1 MKKVIFL
8 PLFLLVVLSAFV
20 FLYGRLSYLSGEDTK
35 TPSPASF
42 ALLPYKEQAEIIKNV
57 SGDSPT
63 KAWVYL
69 KQSYREEG
77 GPSVEDTTWP
87 GYSHTLGHIVGHSF
101 YNRYG
106 IESLSFCDTSLGFAC
121 MHGVVEELIVQKG
134 IEGARECSLGGGVI
148 EQCNHGLGHGFL
160 IREAYD
166 VREALHDCDEFVLP
180 DAESRS
186 NCYDGVFME
195 YVWSGPQYEI
205 DAKDIFTFCGGF
217 EDRLQSTT
225 CVRYV
230 PLVLRKMF
238 GSDFEKVA
246 AECLRAPDPAFR
258 EICERNTGTVEA
270 VLQKGNFEK
279 IQEACSS
286 IEDEEYTYRCFMHAA
301 IETHRQ
307 QYRGW
312 RDSVAALCGEAS
324 PYARDNADD
333 FCSQFK
339 N

>member
-87 GYSHTLGHIVGHSF
+87 EYSHTLGHIVGHSF

-134 IEGARECSLGGGVI
+134 IEGARECSLGFVTRPLKTRRFFARGLQTWSRKAPSRG
-148 EQCNHGLGHGFL
+148 CN
-160 IREAYD
+160 R
-166 VREALHDCDEFVLP
+166 R
-180 DAESRS
+180 STS
-186 NCYDGVFME
+186 NC
-195 YVWSGPQYEI
+195 
-205 DAKDIFTFCGGF
+205 
-217 EDRLQSTT
+217 RN
-225 CVRYV
+225 
-230 PLVLRKMF
+230 
-238 GSDFEKVA
+238 
-246 AECLRAPDPAFR
+246 CLRR
-258 EICERNTGTVEA
+258 TGQANCT
-270 VLQKGNFEK
+270 
-279 IQEACSS
+279 
-286 IEDEEYTYRCFMHAA
+286 RC
-301 IETHRQ
+301 
-307 QYRGW
+307 
-312 RDSVAALCGEAS
+312 
-324 PYARDNADD
+324 
-333 FCSQFK
+333 
-339 N
+339 